1 MSHPRTRSSGLLE
14 FTTGSDSQVALDGGY
29 LYVHQGE
36 KLLHIAVIPSPNL
49 LGERYID
56 TATINLD
63 HFVDEVGNEY
73 EINIS
78 SSATGIDWELL
89 AFPDD
94 ILILE
99 QIRYKVRLNEY

>member
-1 MSHPRTRSSGLLE
+1 MSHPRTLSSCLLE
-14 FTTGSDSQVALDGGY
+14 FTTGSDSQVALDEGY

-36 KLLHIAVIPSPNL
+36 KLLHIAVIPSQNL

-56 TATINLD
+56 TAMINLD

-73 EINIS
+73 DINIS
-78 SSATGIDWELL
+78 SSATGINWELL

-99 QIRYKVRLNEY
+99 QIRYKARLSEY